1 MGTGNSTPTPVS
13 QRKHANADN
22 SIKYCEGKIVQNFVL
37 VWLDSNINIMQ
48 QDCQYTISELY
59 KIYNSFT
66 LFTDLEECRK
76 FIEKPRDE
84 QIFLIVSGKIGENL
98 VPLVHQNA
106 RLDSVYVFCGQPDA
120 HKWTQQWKKI
130 KLVVNQIEPICKAL
144 VIDAAQCEE
153 DLTPTSILPLNES
166 SSQQLERI
174 NASFMYSQLINE
186 ILMEM
191 NYHTRAIDVL
201 GDFCRDVYKE
211 NEVQL
216 EMIHEFQIDF
226 HKHTPIWWYTRE
238 CFAYRMLNRSL
249 RTFDINIIAM
259 MGFFLKDIHNQIKD
273 INSKISK
280 RIGPFVVYRGQGM
293 LNEEFGAMRN
303 NIGGLVAFN
312 SFLSTSENMN
322 VAMKFAEKSVGRD
335 GKTSVLFEIEVDP
348 ALTLTPYA
356 SLDGVT
362 TCQPKEKEILFSMH
376 TVFRIYE
383 VKENNDQIWKI
394 NLKSVS
400 DKDLAIKKLT
410 EQIRS
415 EIGEGNPID
424 RLGRVMIKLDEFEKA
439 EAFYQILIESTIK
452 DDKKIY
458 AWIRNQ
464 FGYIKYKQGRYEEAL
479 SLYQEAM
486 QIQEKM
492 NDSRNLDLATTYS
505 NMGLLYTKLNDTS
518 KALSY
523 HQKALSIRE
532 RDCDVSLADLG
543 STYNNIGLVY
553 NQREDFSDAL
563 SHYEKALPIYKKCLS
578 ASHPWVATLYKN
590 IGLAQVSLGKH
601 IVGLENLYKA
611 REIRKISLPCNHPSI
626 ASVCNSIGDA
636 YRGIEDYQNA
646 LKFYDEALDV
656 ENRAPHINYS
666 NLALTYYRSSKI
678 LSNLEQHDKALEYA
692 KLAVKSIGKASTPN
706 GEDVAS
712 YKEHLEQLQ
721 T

>member
-1 MGTGNSTPTPVS
+1 
-13 QRKHANADN
+13 
-22 SIKYCEGKIVQNFVL
+22 
-37 VWLDSNINIMQ
+37 
-48 QDCQYTISELY
+48 
-59 KIYNSFT
+59 
-66 LFTDLEECRK
+66 
-76 FIEKPRDE
+76 
-84 QIFLIVSGKIGENL
+84 
-98 VPLVHQNA
+98 
-106 RLDSVYVFCGQPDA
+106 
-120 HKWTQQWKKI
+120 
-130 KLVVNQIEPICKAL
+130 
-144 VIDAAQCEE
+144 
-153 DLTPTSILPLNES
+153 
-166 SSQQLERI
+166 
-174 NASFMYSQLINE
+174 
-186 ILMEM
+186 
-191 NYHTRAIDVL
+191 
-201 GDFCRDVYKE
+201 
-211 NEVQL
+211 
-216 EMIHEFQIDF
+216 
-226 HKHTPIWWYTRE
+226 
-238 CFAYRMLNRSL
+238 MLNRSL